1 MHDIRFIR
9 NHPDEFDKAM
19 SRRGIQ
25 PLSAEILAIDQKRRS
40 SRPKCKKQQRRNEAP
55 KRKSN
60 PLAVMHQP

>member
-25 PLSAEILAIDQKRRS
+25 PVSSDILAVDQKRRP
-40 SRPKCKKQQRRNEAP
+40 SRPIC
-55 KRKSN
+55 RKI
-60 PLAVMHQP
+60 ATTQ

>member
-25 PLSAEILAIDQKRRS
+25 PVSAEILAIDQKRRS
-40 SRPKCKKQQRRNEAP
+40 IQTEMQEKQQRRN
-55 KRKSN
+55 
-60 PLAVMHQP
+60 